1 MLIVA
6 NIIDSN
12 PERQRDKQRDLSNK
26 LLYLNMFDHL
36 SSKREREGGKQ
47 KDLGED
53 FNLTSIHDRFFL
65 WRHPL
70 SWNNSVFCCIFT

>member
-1 MLIVA
+1 MHCTSNSNIKLYFLQVILIVA

-36 SSKREREGGKQ
+36 S
-47 KDLGED
+47 
-53 FNLTSIHDRFFL
+53 
-65 WRHPL
+65 
-70 SWNNSVFCCIFT
+70 